1 MKINERS
8 KFIIN
13 ELINENDLILERKTS
28 KGMQIIGTEEQKQK
42 MLEQIQSNGLHEYSP
57 AERQNIVL
65 SHLLKSQEPIK
76 LLTLAK
82 LLNVTEATIS
92 NDLDKL
98 ETWIKK
104 MNMNLVRKPGLGIYL
119 EGLEK
124 DIRKAIISHIYK
136 NLHEKN
142 ILNVLNKQEK
152 NIKLKSGTDKFL
164 LDLVDKDIIQKVEKA
179 ITTVVER
186 ENYNLSINAFS
197 GLVVHLTLA
206 IQRLLKGEIIKI
218 DTKFL
223 TELKKKKEFDLAF
236 KISEEIA
243 KVFDIVV
250 PEEESGFI
258 TMHLLGARNNYQE
271 GTINNYDNF
280 ALIKIAKKIIA
291 IAQEESGIFIAKKS
305 KLLIGLV
312 KHLGPAATRIKLNL
326 EIRNPLLNEMKEKYP
341 QWMKLAKKAAK
352 PLEEKL
358 GVNLPEAEIAYLA
371 MHLGST
377 LEDAS
382 LQKARKYNVL
392 VACPTGIGTSK
403 LLASQ
408 LKQKFTNLNIVAIVS
423 AININ
428 YEFYQ
433 NEGIDFII
441 STVEINEATIP
452 VVIVNFMLDDKDI
465 DNIIHQMQLLPDEN
479 SGEYHKDNKSL
490 VEKLSELNLFGFY
503 IKSILKNF
511 FYQDMVNVNSK
522 EELCSFVSI
531 YLLKENISQI
541 LEADLKSREEKGS
554 TIIKDLMLLHTKS
567 KVIQN
572 LTVGIIQLEKSLKV
586 NEKEISTV
594 LILLVPDKVDEKA
607 LETMGVLSESIIE
620 NTNLLDILH
629 QGSKA
634 EIYLELEK
642 IYTNYFK
649 KKYKKVM
656 EG

>member
-1 MKINERS
+1 M
-8 KFIIN
+8 
-13 ELINENDLILERKTS
+13 
-28 KGMQIIGTEEQKQK
+28 
-42 MLEQIQSNGLHEYSP
+42 
-57 AERQNIVL
+57 
-65 SHLLKSQEPIK
+65 
-76 LLTLAK
+76 
-82 LLNVTEATIS
+82 
-92 NDLDKL
+92 
-98 ETWIKK
+98 
-104 MNMNLVRKPGLGIYL
+104 
-119 EGLEK
+119 
-124 DIRKAIISHIYK
+124 
-136 NLHEKN
+136 
-142 ILNVLNKQEK
+142 
-152 NIKLKSGTDKFL
+152 KSGTDKFL

-243 KVFDIVV
+243 EVFDIVV

-280 ALIKIAKKIIA
+280 ALIKIAQKIIA

-594 LILLVPDKVDEKA
+594 LILLVPDKADEKA